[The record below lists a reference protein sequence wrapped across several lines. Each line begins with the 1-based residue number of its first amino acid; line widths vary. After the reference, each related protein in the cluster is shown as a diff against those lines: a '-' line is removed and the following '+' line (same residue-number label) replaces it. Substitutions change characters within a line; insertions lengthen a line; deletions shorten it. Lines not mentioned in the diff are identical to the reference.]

1 MYVMVACSGDDEEDV
16 QEEAADQHEAA
27 PFDEIAETTALLAE
41 LAEIWPR
48 WKKLGKTIDYGVLSN
63 KPPPS
68 EGKKWRELDAVEHLM
83 GINII
88 QLMETLAEFCQY
100 GYLPKMALALL
111 GNNLASSFCERINS
125 ADKLIMSHIT
135 ARSTRAAAHYCRNT
149 TWRCL

>member
-41 LAEIWPR
+41 LAEICPR

-68 EGKKWRELDAVEHLM
+68 EGKK
-83 GINII
+83 
-88 QLMETLAEFCQY
+88 
-100 GYLPKMALALL
+100 
-111 GNNLASSFCERINS
+111 
-125 ADKLIMSHIT
+125 
-135 ARSTRAAAHYCRNT
+135 
-149 TWRCL
+149 